1 MSLLNGLLGALSGQQ
16 GAAGQGVNPLIQVA
30 LSLLAGGGQGQSQA
44 GGLGGLLGSLA
55 GGNGAAG
62 GLGGL
67 LGSLA
72 GGGGAA
78 GGAGGLGG
86 LGGLIE
92 AFQRNGM
99 GDQVQSWVGTGQ
111 NLPIS
116 GDQLQQVLGND
127 LLAGIARQLGQS
139 PAEASSGLAGVLPDL
154 IDKLTPQGQLPQG
167 GMPDVASIMA
177 MLGGRR

>member
-1 MSLLNGLLGALSGQQ
+1 MSLLNGLLGALGGQQ
-16 GAAGQGVNPLIQVA
+16 GAAGQGVNPLLQVA
-30 LSLLAGGGQGQSQA
+30 LSLLAGGGQGKPQA
-44 GGLGGLLGSLA
+44 GGLA
-55 GGNGAAG
+55 GM
-62 GLGGL
+62 

-72 GGGGAA
+72 GGGGAGGLGGMLGSLA
-78 GGAGGLGG
+78 GGAGAAGGLGG
-86 LGGLIE
+86 LIA

-99 GDQVQSWVGTGQ
+99 GEQVQSWVGTGP

-116 GDQLQQVLGND
+116 GDQLQQVLGGD
-127 LLAGIARQLGQS
+127 LLAGIAKQLGQS
-139 PAEASSGLAGVLPDL
+139 PAEASSGLAGVLPEL